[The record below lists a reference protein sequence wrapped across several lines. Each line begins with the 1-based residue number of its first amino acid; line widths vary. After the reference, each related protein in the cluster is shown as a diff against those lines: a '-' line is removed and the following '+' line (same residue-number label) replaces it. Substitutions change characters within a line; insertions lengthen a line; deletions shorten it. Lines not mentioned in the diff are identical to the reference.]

1 MEQLKLPV
9 AIVNRGDVMRLQ
21 RELNA
26 LNDFF
31 VGATARRPGTPMQM
45 PKTTR
50 RLTELAE
57 ANNVNLLEQSHRAAL
72 YTSMT
77 GILKS
82 APVMHMS
89 FASEPTPKSVE
100 PILDWLRKQI
110 HPQALLQVG
119 LAPAIA
125 AGCVLR
131 TPNKFFDMSIRAH
144 LEKQAHFLS
153 ELIAGVVDGR

>member
-9 AIVNRGDVMRLQ
+9 GIVNRGDVMRLQ

-31 VGATARRPGTPMQM
+31 VSASARKAGTPMQL

-50 RLTELAE
+50 HLSELAE
-57 ANNVNLLEQSHRAAL
+57 ANAVNLLEESHRQAL
-72 YTSMT
+72 NKSLE
-77 GILKS
+77 GILND
-82 APVMHMS
+82 APVLHMS
-89 FASEPTPKSVE
+89 FASEPTPKSIE
-100 PILDWLRKQI
+100 PILEWLRVQI
-110 HPQALLQVG
+110 HPQTLLQVG

-125 AGCVLR
+125 AGAVLR
-131 TPNKFFDMSIRAH
+131 TPNKFFDMSIRTH
-144 LEKQAHFLS
+144 LQKQAHFLS

>member
-9 AIVNRGDVMRLQ
+9 GIVNKGDVMRLQ

-31 VGATARRPGTPMQM
+31 VGASARKTGTPMQL

-50 RLTELAE
+50 RLSELAE
-57 ANNVNLLEQSHRAAL
+57 VNGVNLLEQSHREAL
-72 YTSMT
+72 YTSME
-77 GILKS
+77 GILND
-82 APVMHMS
+82 APVLHIS

-100 PILDWLRKQI
+100 PILEWMRNQI
-110 HPQALLQVG
+110 HPQTLLQVG
-119 LAPAIA
+119 LAPSIA

-131 TPNKFFDMSIRAH
+131 TPNKFFDMSIRNH
-144 LEKQAHFLS
+144 LQKQAHFLG